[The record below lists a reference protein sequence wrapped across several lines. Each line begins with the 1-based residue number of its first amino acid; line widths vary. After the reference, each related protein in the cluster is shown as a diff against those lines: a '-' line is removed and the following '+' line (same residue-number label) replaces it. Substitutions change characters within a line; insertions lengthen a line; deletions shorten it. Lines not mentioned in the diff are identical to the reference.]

1 MNDAGVVETG
11 VIEDKPTTDAEEH
24 EKPPAEVA
32 VVEPVT
38 AEKRTWSMPKVT
50 LSREHTDAIARAA
63 AKFGAGVAT
72 FLRRAGAICLSVA
85 TFGWRLIRQ
94 VPPALQL
101 LGALGLCALLSIAG
115 SVALDNALGK
125 TCAVVFVPGFAL
137 ALGVVA
143 HHWYLSLD
151 VDKSTTAT
159 DAQPTLDLHRSVE
172 YVDSKLAFALNALG
186 TDRQQ
191 QAVIALIQAKTA
203 TELSF
208 GTGQEPVRPS
218 LRPRIRAGG
227 SSKTPVRESVS
238 VAGLA

>member
-1 MNDAGVVETG
+1 MDDAGVVDTG
-11 VIEDKPTTDAEEH
+11 VIDDKPTTEADQ
-24 EKPPAEVA
+24 
-32 VVEPVT
+32 VEAPQVEQVT
-38 AEKRTWSMPKVT
+38 VSEPQTAPRRGWSMPKVT
-50 LSREHTDAIARAA
+50 RQQTDEVARAA
-63 AKFGAGVAT
+63 RRVGSGIAKL
-72 FLRRAGAICLSVA
+72 LRRIGTMCAAVAG
-85 TFGWRLIRQ
+85 FGWQLIRQ

-101 LGALGLCALLSIAG
+101 LGALGLCTLLSIAG
-115 SVALDNALGK
+115 SVALDDALGK

-143 HHWYLSLD
+143 HHWYLSLSTED
-151 VDKSTTAT
+151 RTLKSGSSSA
-159 DAQPTLDLHRSVE
+159 PLELRRSVE

-208 GTGQEPVRPS
+208 GPGQEPVRPS

-227 SSKTPVRESVS
+227 LTKAQPRESVS